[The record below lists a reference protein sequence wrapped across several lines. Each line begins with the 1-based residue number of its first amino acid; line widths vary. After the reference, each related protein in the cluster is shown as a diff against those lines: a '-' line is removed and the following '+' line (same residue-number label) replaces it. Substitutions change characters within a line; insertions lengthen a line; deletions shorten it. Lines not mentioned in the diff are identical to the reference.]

1 MPEGIALTSMDQ
13 ILTYEE
19 IQRVVE
25 ASAALGIT
33 HYRLTGGEPL
43 VRRDVEK
50 LVAMIKNTKGVKS
63 VTMTTNGAR
72 LSEHAAALGNA
83 GLNGVN
89 VSLDTVDAKEFLH
102 LTGQD
107 ALPLVL
113 SGIEAAQRQG
123 LLVKLNAVI
132 EAADDPQGLIQ
143 YAQRQGLLLRFIELM
158 PIGYGKTYTR
168 TKGEDFLAKLEKDY
182 GESTRIHPEKEDY
195 GFGPAVYYRFPALSM
210 PIGLIRAVHHPFC
223 TGCNRV
229 RLTAEGKLKLCL
241 CYEDGTDLR
250 QILRSTDSR
259 EPLMA
264 AISEALKKKPAEHC
278 FLQEEQMTE
287 KESMVKIG
295 G

>member
-1 MPEGIALTSMDQ
+1 MPEEIVLTSMDQ

-43 VRRDVEK
+43 VRRNVEK
-50 LVAMIKNTKGVKS
+50 LVAMIKNTKGVQS

-72 LSEHAAALGNA
+72 LSEYATALGDA
-83 GLNGVN
+83 GLDGVN
-89 VSLDTVDAKEFLH
+89 VSLDTVDAKEFQH

-107 ALPLVL
+107 AFASVL

-123 LLVKLNAVI
+123 IPVKLNAVI
-132 EAADDPQGLIQ
+132 EAADDPQNLIQ
-143 YAQRQGLLLRFIELM
+143 YAQQQGLLLRFIELM

-168 TKGEDFLAKLEKDY
+168 IKREDFLAKLEKDY
-182 GESTRIHPEKEDY
+182 GKSTRLHPENGSY
-195 GFGPAVYYRFPALSM
+195 GFGPAVYYRFPMLSM

-229 RLTAEGKLKLCL
+229 RLTVEGKLKLCL

-259 EPLMA
+259 EQLTA
-264 AISEALKKKPAEHC
+264 AISEALKRKPAEHC
-278 FLQEEQMTE
+278 FLKEEQMTE
-287 KESMVKIG
+287 KESMIRIG